1 LRVQVALALAALVV
15 GCGPPD
21 EARQVAWPEFVPDPP
36 ERVHVVLVLID
47 TLRADRLGIY
57 GYEDA
62 VTPNIEAL
70 ARESVFFER
79 AFAAAP
85 WTLPSVVSMMT
96 SRLPLEH
103 RVTARGDVVSDSVK
117 IIPEYFQ
124 DLGYRTAGFVTN
136 PYGSVTAGLV
146 RGYDFLAPQEAREH
160 TVDLQALGTWL
171 DDRGSEPQFLYLH
184 STEPHLPYKAPDEYR
199 EHHGQVPR
207 RVLRGVHQDM
217 AQMRSLSRQD
227 FEDGLPLGTTDTDAG
242 QQEAIDSLA
251 GKRRQIDALYD
262 SGVSWADANVG
273 AVVELLKQR
282 GMWDDTLLIL
292 VSDHGEELYDHGGW
306 LHHQT
311 LYDELLHV
319 PMLVHFPGMD
329 VVDGEAAVRCETPV
343 SLIDVLPTLLD
354 YLGATANDLRG
365 VSLLQLLGEEQSAPR
380 VVSNRLNRML
390 HHGVGFELRGNTNV
404 AVVTG
409 HWKGIWNIE
418 PDTFELYRTDLD
430 PGETQDLAHSEGE
443 RAVRLKAFAQSWFAA
458 RATEEEA
465 QQLAVSPEELKR
477 LRALGYAR

>member
-1 LRVQVALALAALVV
+1 MLATLLG
-15 GCGPPD
+15 GCGPT
-21 EARQVAWPEFVPDPP
+21 EEVRQHAWPSYIPEPP
-36 ERVHVVLVLID
+36 ERVHVVLCLVD

-62 VTPNIEAL
+62 VTPNIDAL
-70 ARESVFFER
+70 ARECVVFDR

-96 SRLPLEH
+96 SQLPLEH
-103 RVTARGDVVSDSVK
+103 RVSARGDVVSDAVK

-124 DLGYRTAGFVTN
+124 DLDYRTAGFVTN

-146 RGYDFLAPQEAREH
+146 RGYDFLVPPGNRDHAINLEL
-160 TVDLQALGTWL
+160 VGNWL
-171 DDRGSEPQFLYLH
+171 DDRSERPQFLYLH
-184 STEPHLPYKAPDEYR
+184 STEPHFPYRAPDEYTQHYQ
-199 EHHGQVPR
+199 EVPR
-207 RVLRGVHQDM
+207 RVSRGVRKDIM
-217 AQMRSLSRQD
+217 QMRSLSRQD

-242 QQEAIDSLA
+242 QKDAIDSLA
-251 GKRRQIDALYD
+251 GKQKIIDALYN
-262 SGVSWADANVG
+262 SGVAWADGNVG
-273 AVVELLKQR
+273 AVVKLLKER
-282 GMWDDTLLIL
+282 GMWDETLFIL

-306 LHHQT
+306 EHHHT

-319 PMLVHFPGMD
+319 PMLVHFPGMTVAD
-329 VVDGEAAVRCETPV
+329 AEATIRSETPV

-354 YLGATANDLRG
+354 YLGQSTGDLRG
-365 VSLLQLLGEEQSAPR
+365 VSLLQLLGQEHATPR
-380 VVSNRLNRML
+380 VVSNRLNRMI
-390 HHGVGFELRGNTNV
+390 HYGVGFELRGNTNV
-404 AVVTG
+404 AVVMG
-409 HWKGIWNIE
+409 PWKGIWNIE

-430 PGETQDLAHSEGE
+430 PGEKKDLAQSEGE